1 MPSVKNLEMA
11 AAISAYNNIE
21 IKKSLFSTKA
31 IYTPTQSAV
40 KVNVLEY
47 VPAEGE
53 RIERLLNMPVSK
65 MGDELDQK
73 GMGHY
78 RLELCLSADQQ
89 FCALQ
94 LFRFTDF
101 QNQPVTE
108 PRFYE
113 GSEAATFAKLL

>member
-73 GMGHY
+73 GKPKTVGMGHY
-78 RLELCLSADQQ
+78 RLFSVSPISRTSQSRSLVSTKA
-89 FCALQ
+89 ARLQ
-94 LFRFTDF
+94 HLP
-101 QNQPVTE
+101 NCSKP
-108 PRFYE
+108 
-113 GSEAATFAKLL
+113 

>member
-53 RIERLLNMPVSK
+53 RIERLLNMPVSFSVSPISRTSQSRSLVSTK
-65 MGDELDQK
+65 AA
-73 GMGHY
+73 
-78 RLELCLSADQQ
+78 RLQHLPNCSK
-89 FCALQ
+89 
-94 LFRFTDF
+94 
-101 QNQPVTE
+101 P
-108 PRFYE
+108 
-113 GSEAATFAKLL
+113 

>member
-1 MPSVKNLEMA
+1 MSR
-11 AAISAYNNIE
+11 E
-21 IKKSLFSTKA
+21 IIYEENYSFTHKEAELPKVEPQKLTK
-31 IYTPTQSAV
+31 IPDCQTKCLTLQ
-40 KVNVLEY
+40 
-47 VPAEGE
+47 AE
-53 RIERLLNMPVSK
+53 

-73 GMGHY
+73 GKPKTVGMGHY

>member
-1 MPSVKNLEMA
+1 MA

-73 GMGHY
+73 GKPKTVGMGHY
-78 RLELCLSADQQ
+78 RLELCLSTDQQ